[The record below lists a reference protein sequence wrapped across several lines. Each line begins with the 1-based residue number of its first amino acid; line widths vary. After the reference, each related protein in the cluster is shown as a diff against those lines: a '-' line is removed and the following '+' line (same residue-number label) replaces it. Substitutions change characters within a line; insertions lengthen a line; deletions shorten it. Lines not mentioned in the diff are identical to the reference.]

1 MWMSLSQLKTA
12 LDHIRRGRMVILLDS
27 PNPKNEGE
35 LVMAAEKVT
44 PEAVNFMTLHARG
57 IVTMPCAPEI
67 IARLGLPLISRNHS
81 ATEPAFTVSIEA
93 RKGVTTGIS
102 AADRAATIL
111 AAVAEDARPEDLV
124 RPGHIF
130 PIRARRGGVLFRTGH
145 TEGAVDLVRLAGM
158 RPAAAMCGIMNEQ
171 GEMADFEE
179 LKALSESLDLP
190 MVTIGDLI
198 TYRLQKESFVKR
210 AARTVLPTL
219 YGEFAAIAFEN
230 QLDRQQHLALVKGE
244 IKPEDEILVRVH
256 TECILG
262 NVFRSYRCDCGEQL
276 EAAMR
281 QVQREGRGVILYLHK
296 EGRNQQLV
304 RKLKAYQQEEE
315 GKTWKEEHQ
324 PESDA
329 VFREFGI
336 GAQILVDLGIR
347 KIRLMTNSSK
357 RIHGLEG
364 FGLEVVERVPL
375 EVSPSPVED
384 FQRRSCDYLGKMM
397 DAIVRHQ

>member
-1 MWMSLSQLKTA
+1 MSLSQLHTA
-12 LDHIRRGRMVILLDS
+12 LDQIRKGEMVILLDA

-44 PEAVNFMTLHARG
+44 PEAINFMTLHARG
-57 IVTMPCAPEI
+57 VVSMPCAPEI
-67 IARLGLPLISRNHS
+67 INRLGLSLISRNHS
-81 ATEPAFTVSIEA
+81 AAEPAFTVSIEA

-102 AADRAATIL
+102 AADRATTIL
-111 AAVAEDARPEDLV
+111 AAVADDAGPEDLV

-145 TEGAVDLVRLAGM
+145 TEGAVDLVRLAGLK
-158 RPAAAMCGIMNEQ
+158 PAAAMCGIMNEQ
-171 GEMADFEE
+171 GEMADFDE
-179 LKALSESLDLP
+179 LKSLSESLDIP

-198 TYRLQKESFVKR
+198 TYRLQRESFVKR

-219 YGEFAAIAFEN
+219 FGEFAAIAYEN

-244 IKPEDEILVRVH
+244 IKPEDEVLVRVH

-262 NVFRSYRCDCGEQL
+262 NVFKSYRCDCGEQL

-281 QVQREGRGVILYLHK
+281 QVQQEGRGVILYLHK

-304 RKLKAYQQEEE
+304 GKLKAYQREDE
-315 GKTWKEEHQ
+315 GKAWKEEHQ

-336 GAQILVDLGIR
+336 GAQILADLGIR
-347 KIRLMTNSSK
+347 KMRLMTNSSK
-357 RIHGLEG
+357 RIHGLGG

-375 EVSPSPVED
+375 EIKPTPENE
-384 FQRRSCDYLGKMM
+384 FERRSCDYLSKMI
-397 DAIVRHQ
+397 DAMVRHQ